1 MVDCGGVKGTTPTM
15 KRILLSAALSAGLA
29 KSATWI
35 AAGYAAMESG
45 SFLSA
50 GAVENVVK
58 PMIIFVQ

>member
-1 MVDCGGVKGTTPTM
+1 M

-29 KSATWI
+29 KSAAWI

-50 GAVENVVK
+50 CAVENVIK